1 MFSSLPVSLLERL
14 AEVKNL
20 RETVGQLQTLE
31 TSPEL
36 ESLRKEHLGQL
47 RSQVPLTVAV
57 QEGPCAVSA
66 QSCEILAS

>member
-1 MFSSLPVSLLERL
+1 MLSSLPVSLLERL
-14 AEVKNL
+14 AEVEDL
-20 RETVGQLQTLE
+20 RETVSQLQTLE

-36 ESLRKEHLGQL
+36 ESLSQEDLGQL

-57 QEGPCAVSA
+57 QEGACAVSV